1 MRVLT
6 DEQFNVLK
14 EYKEFTESNTKS
26 VVPVETAKKI
36 WDMWQALTGRKQ
48 RFNACNACVIAK
60 VKYLNKLLAETKEDP
75 RWNPK
80 PKKEKKKKTETVET
94 VETEEII
101 EVPESI

>member
-14 EYKEFTESNTKS
+14 EYKEFTESNKKS
-26 VVPVETAKKI
+26 VVPVETAQMI
-36 WDMWQALTGRKQ
+36 WNMWQALTGRKQ

-60 VKYLNKLLAETKEDP
+60 VKYLNKLLVETKDDP

-80 PKKEKKKKTETVET
+80 PKKEKKKKAETVENE
-94 VETEEII
+94 ETI
-101 EVPESI
+101 ETTEVQESI

>member
-14 EYKEFTESNTKS
+14 EYKEFTESNKKS
-26 VVPVETAKKI
+26 VVPVETAQMI
-36 WDMWQALTGRKQ
+36 WNMWQALTGRKQ

-60 VKYLNKLLAETKEDP
+60 VKYLNKLLVETKDDP

-80 PKKEKKKKTETVET
+80 PKKEKKKKAETIET
-94 VETEEII
+94 T